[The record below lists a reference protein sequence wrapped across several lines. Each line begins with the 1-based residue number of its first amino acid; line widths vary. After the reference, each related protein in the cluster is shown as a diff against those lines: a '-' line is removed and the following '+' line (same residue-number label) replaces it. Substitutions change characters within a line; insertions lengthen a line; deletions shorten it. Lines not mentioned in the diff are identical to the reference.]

1 MEREV
6 LGKIKSGKDESMKL
20 LLPYFKKYAKDTL
33 LSTIMVII
41 TGLSTLYQP
50 RILENIQKAL
60 MADQGHNVMNEV
72 ILLIAMA
79 VVAIVAG
86 ILMVF
91 FTSRLA
97 QNITSDLRERTYRK
111 IQSFS
116 FANIEYFSTGSLTT
130 RLINDMNQITNL
142 IMNLFLQLLRMP
154 ILIFGSIIF
163 SIITIPRYWWAT
175 LLMAALLT
183 FLGTSVLKK
192 MDAIFEKFQVK
203 MDDISTQAK
212 ETLQGVRVVKSFNQ
226 EDQEIKKFNQTS
238 DQLNVY
244 NLQIGYWFST
254 IMPGL
259 LLIGYLIIALV
270 IYLIGTSIKA
280 HPSDVAVI
288 SPYLNYILTLLFCS
302 INLGA
307 VSMTFTRGNVSL
319 KRIQEILDT
328 KPDVVFNDKAPKT
341 KLAGSIE
348 FDDVSFTY
356 QGNEEPTLEHIS
368 FKAEPGQQIG
378 IVGATGSGKSTLAQ
392 LIARIYDPTTG
403 KIKIGGSDLREVS
416 EEALR
421 KTVSFV
427 LQKAILFSGTI
438 KTNLQQGKN
447 EATNYELERAA
458 QMAQAQEFIQR
469 YPDNFDHEVEER
481 SANLSGGQKQRLSIA
496 RGLISG
502 APILILDDSTSALDA
517 ESEAKVQQALE
528 KELKDTTTVIIAEKI
543 VSVMH
548 ADKILVL
555 DDGKLVAQGTH
566 EELLASSPI
575 YQEIYKTQRA
585 KEKRGEF

>member
-280 HPSDVAVI
+280 HPSDVVVI

-481 SANLSGGQKQRLSIA
+481 SANLSGSQKQRLSIA

-575 YQEIYKTQRA
+575 YQEIYQTQRA

>member
-1 MEREV
+1 
-6 LGKIKSGKDESMKL
+6 MKL

-86 ILMVF
+86 VLMVF
-91 FTSRLA
+91 YTARLA
-97 QNITSDLRERTYRK
+97 QNITSDLREKTYRK

-142 IMNLFLQLLRMP
+142 IMNLFLQLLRMK

-175 LLMAALLT
+175 LLMAGLLI

-192 MDAIFEKFQVK
+192 MDAIFEKFQEK

-319 KRIQEILDT
+319 KRIQEVLDT

-528 KELKDTTTVIIAEKI
+528 KELKETTTVIIAEKI

-575 YQEIYKTQRA
+575 YQEIYQTQRA

>member
-575 YQEIYKTQRA
+575 YQEIYQTQRA

>member
-50 RILENIQKAL
+50 RILENIQKAF

-175 LLMAALLT
+175 LLMATLLT
-183 FLGTSVLKK
+183 SLGTSVLKK

-319 KRIQEILDT
+319 KRIQEVLDT

-356 QGNEEPTLEHIS
+356 QGNDEPTLEHIS

-575 YQEIYKTQRA
+575 YQEIYQTQRA

>member
-203 MDDISTQAK
+203 MDDISTQTK

-421 KTVSFV
+421 KTVSFI

-575 YQEIYKTQRA
+575 YQEIYQTQRA

>member
-79 VVAIVAG
+79 VVTIVAG

-356 QGNEEPTLEHIS
+356 QGNDEPTLEHIS

-575 YQEIYKTQRA
+575 YQEIYQTQRA

>member
-1 MEREV
+1 
-6 LGKIKSGKDESMKL
+6 
-20 LLPYFKKYAKDTL
+20 
-33 LSTIMVII
+33 
-41 TGLSTLYQP
+41 
-50 RILENIQKAL
+50 
-60 MADQGHNVMNEV
+60 
-72 ILLIAMA
+72 
-79 VVAIVAG
+79 
-86 ILMVF
+86 
-91 FTSRLA
+91 
-97 QNITSDLRERTYRK
+97 
-111 IQSFS
+111 
-116 FANIEYFSTGSLTT
+116 
-130 RLINDMNQITNL
+130 
-142 IMNLFLQLLRMP
+142 
-154 ILIFGSIIF
+154 
-163 SIITIPRYWWAT
+163 
-175 LLMAALLT
+175 
-183 FLGTSVLKK
+183 
-192 MDAIFEKFQVK
+192 
-203 MDDISTQAK
+203 
-212 ETLQGVRVVKSFNQ
+212 
-226 EDQEIKKFNQTS
+226 
-238 DQLNVY
+238 
-244 NLQIGYWFST
+244 
-254 IMPGL
+254 MPGL

-575 YQEIYKTQRA
+575 YQEIYQTQRA

>member
-1 MEREV
+1 
-6 LGKIKSGKDESMKL
+6 MKL

-50 RILENIQKAL
+50 RILENIQKAF

-175 LLMAALLT
+175 LLMATLLT
-183 FLGTSVLKK
+183 SLGTSVLKK

-319 KRIQEILDT
+319 KRIQEVLDT

-356 QGNEEPTLEHIS
+356 QGNDEPTLEHIS

-575 YQEIYKTQRA
+575 YQEIYQTQRA